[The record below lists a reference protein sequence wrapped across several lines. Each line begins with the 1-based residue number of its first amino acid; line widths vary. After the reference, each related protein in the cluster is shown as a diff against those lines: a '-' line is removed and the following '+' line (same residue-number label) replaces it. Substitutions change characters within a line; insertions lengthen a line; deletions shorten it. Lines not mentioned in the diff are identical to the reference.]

1 MPVGQMPSVR
11 RRLLVVDDDPDICDL
26 LRDRLESE
34 GFHVETAGDGE
45 TALRLLA
52 DTPVDGMLLDIALP
66 EMDGFDV
73 LRQLRPNYP
82 TLPVVMMT
90 AVEALDRAM
99 AAVEAGAQG
108 YLLKPFDAT
117 RLRQIID
124 RWFLNGSVRP
134 D

>member
-1 MPVGQMPSVR
+1 MPSVR

-34 GFHVETAGDGE
+34 GFEVETAADGE

-52 DTPVDGMLLDIALP
+52 DTPVDGLLLDIALP
-66 EMDGFDV
+66 GVDGFDV
-73 LRQLRPNYP
+73 LRQLRPTRP

-108 YLLKPFDAT
+108 YLLKPFDAV

-124 RWFLNGSVRP
+124 RWFLNGVVHP